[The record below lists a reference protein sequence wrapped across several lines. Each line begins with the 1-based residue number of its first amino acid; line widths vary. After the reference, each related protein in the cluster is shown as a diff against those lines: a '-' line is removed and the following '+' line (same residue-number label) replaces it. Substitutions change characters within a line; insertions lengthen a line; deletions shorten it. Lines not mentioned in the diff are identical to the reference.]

1 VGLAR
6 GYLNREELTKEKF
19 IDNPYKPGER
29 IYRTGDLGRW
39 NEDQN
44 LEYLGRID
52 DQVKIRGYRIELG
65 EIESVLSQHEQVTAV
80 VVVAKAISGEEKELI
95 AYTTG
100 EAEASDLK
108 SYLKEKLPSYMVPS
122 YYVKLDSIPLTS
134 NGKVNRKALPMPEGT
149 GISTNNYIAPS
160 TAIEKS
166 LVKIWSEVLRA
177 KEQTIGVQTDFFDL
191 GGDSIKS
198 IQVVARMRNAGYEL
212 RISDVMGSSMLGD
225 MALKVKPLTRK
236 ISQEVIE
243 GEVLFSPV
251 QLAFLGND
259 FASGTKDKK
268 HYFNQSFLLEFKGG
282 LTAEE
287 SHVILK
293 NITEHHDALRMV
305 YSQDEQGKW
314 CQNNKGL
321 SSTKYELRVFDL
333 HRESPEL
340 ISEKIQNSSEAIK
353 SSMDIEKGP
362 LVKAGL
368 FQLSDSSQFL
378 LTIHHLV
385 IDLVSWR
392 ILFEDIQTILSQYRK
407 GKSIQL
413 PEKTDSFQYW
423 MHKNKAYATS
433 SMLEEQRI
441 YWEGI
446 LQTKTDTIPV
456 FNTAGENTYSVS
468 KPLYFSLSQEE
479 TTKLQGIL
487 TNKNKLDINTILLLA
502 LGQGLRDVFGTS
514 SIKVNLE
521 GHGREEYI
529 DQVDISRTIGWF
541 TSMFPIVLPTQEE
554 SISLRGVVSFN
565 DSLKCIPDKGVG
577 YGILKYLT

>member
-1 VGLAR
+1 
-6 GYLNREELTKEKF
+6 
-19 IDNPYKPGER
+19 
-29 IYRTGDLGRW
+29 
-39 NEDQN
+39 
-44 LEYLGRID
+44 
-52 DQVKIRGYRIELG
+52 
-65 EIESVLSQHEQVTAV
+65 
-80 VVVAKAISGEEKELI
+80 
-95 AYTTG
+95 
-100 EAEASDLK
+100 
-108 SYLKEKLPSYMVPS
+108 
-122 YYVKLDSIPLTS
+122 
-134 NGKVNRKALPMPEGT
+134 
-149 GISTNNYIAPS
+149 
-160 TAIEKS
+160 
-166 LVKIWSEVLRA
+166 
-177 KEQTIGVQTDFFDL
+177 
-191 GGDSIKS
+191 
-198 IQVVARMRNAGYEL
+198 
-212 RISDVMGSSMLGD
+212 MGSSMLGD
-225 MALKVKPLTRK
+225 MALKVKSLTRK

-243 GEVLFSPV
+243 GEVLFNPV
-251 QLAFLGND
+251 QLAFLRND

-268 HYFNQSFLLEFKGG
+268 HYFTQSFLLEFKGG

-293 NITEHHDALRMV
+293 NITDHHDALRMV
-305 YSQDEQGKW
+305 YSQDEQGNW

-321 SSTKYELRVFDL
+321 STTKYELKVFDL
-333 HRESPEL
+333 LTESPEL

-392 ILFEDIQTILSQYRK
+392 IIFEDIQTILSQYRK

-441 YWEGI
+441 YWESI

-456 FNTAGENTYSVS
+456 FNTIGENTYSVS
-468 KPLYFSLSQEE
+468 KPLYFSLSKEE
-479 TTKLQGIL
+479 TTRLQGIL
-487 TNKNKLDINTILLLA
+487 INKNKLDINTILLLA

-541 TSMFPIVLPTQEE
+541 TSMFPIVLPTQEAN
-554 SISLRGVVSFN
+554 VSVDTTTLATALAIIVHSVNYCSKHAF
-565 DSLKCIPDKGVG
+565 DIFH
-577 YGILKYLT
+577 ITT